1 MKQFTHIGIREAYAQ
16 KHRPECV
23 RVLADFYWRVLLSL
37 AVVIVLIFIVYGIRQ
52 AYSVIGGDAAAQ
64 VPGVM
69 QPVPKLNKTKLQD
82 TLTAFGAREVRFNA
96 LKTAPQKIADPSR

>member
-23 RVLADFYWRVLLSL
+23 RVLADFYWRVLLSS
-37 AVVIVLIFIVYGIRQ
+37 AVLMVLIFTAYGVRQ
-52 AYSVIGGDAAAQ
+52 AYSVIGGGAAAR
-64 VPGVM
+64 VPVVT
-69 QPVPKLNKTKLQD
+69 QPVPHLNKAKLQD
-82 TLTAFGAREVRFNA
+82 ALTAFGEREVRFNA